1 MHSRRRWMHIA
12 GLTFVVLGLGIV
24 TLGLVALTTTVR
36 AQLPW
41 PTFTLTKVVDYQPA
55 AGEGVSVGE
64 VATITL
70 TFVNEWDQAVQVKVR
85 DQNPSPIYLEILP
98 DSITGGAYYD
108 PGTPPAVPDAV
119 EWQGML
125 DPGTPVMITF
135 QVRAIGGAGLIVGNW
150 AWLDYEE
157 TQDTTPDAE
166 DEADIYIKPDA
177 PSLAPIDNSD
187 GDGDYTLIWSE
198 VATAVSYTLEEDDN
212 PDFSSPIEV
221 YLGSEPSYSITG
233 QPVGTWYYRVKANNS
248 WVSSIWSNIESVN
261 VPLGTP
267 DLFPIDNADRDRNY
281 FVEWS
286 QVTGA
291 STYSLQEDD
300 DPGFGSPVTLYEG
313 ANRQYQVSNQ
323 SVGTWYYRVRASAG
337 SMNSQWSQTQ
347 EAIVGATKVYMP
359 LVVRA
364 WPPITGG
371 PELLPIDNSDG
382 DGAYTLSWTTVPG
395 AESYVLEE
403 GRDMAFSNAQV
414 LYSGSSTSYGVTGRG
429 ASRLYYRVK
438 ARTAGGDTDWSNTQY
453 VDIFLEAEPNDVAPD
468 QANGPLM
475 SSFTYYAQ
483 FPNPGD
489 INDYFYFDL
498 YSEGRVEVSL
508 RNIPSGRNYDLVLR
522 DWTVENAVGYS
533 GELGNADEL
542 IVIDALPAGRYYIQA
557 YHRDPKFSSQTYQ
570 LKVTY

>member
-1 MHSRRRWMHIA
+1 MHIA
-12 GLTFVVLGLGIV
+12 GLTLVAFGLAIV
-24 TLGLVALTTTVR
+24 ALGLVALTTTVR

-41 PTFTLTKVVDYQPA
+41 PTFNLTKTVDYRPA
-55 AGEGVSVGE
+55 VGEGVSVGE
-64 VATITL
+64 VFTITL
-70 TFVNEWDQAVQVKVR
+70 TFENEWDQAVQVKVR
-85 DQNPSPIYLEILP
+85 DQNPSPIYLEILS
-98 DSITGGAYYD
+98 DTITGGAYYD

-125 DPGTPVMITF
+125 DPGSPVTITF
-135 QVRAIGGAGLIVGNW
+135 QMRAIGGAGQRVVNW
-150 AWLDYEE
+150 AWLDNEE
-157 TQDTTPDAE
+157 TQDTTPDAD
-166 DEADIYIKPDA
+166 DEADIYIKPDT

-187 GDGDYTLIWSE
+187 GDDDYTVIWSE

-212 PDFSSPIEV
+212 EDFSSPIEV
-221 YLGSEPSYSITG
+221 YSGSELLYSVTG
-233 QPVGTWYYRVKANNS
+233 KAVGTWHYRVKANNS
-248 WVSSIWSNIESVN
+248 WVSSIWSNPEWVE

-267 DLFPIDNADRDRNY
+267 ELYPIDNADRDRNY
-281 FVEWS
+281 LVEWS

-291 STYSLQEDD
+291 STYTLQEDD
-300 DPGFGSPVTLYEG
+300 DPDFGSPVTLYEG
-313 ANRQYQVSNQ
+313 ANRQYLVSNQ

-337 SMNSQWSQTQ
+337 SMISQWSQTQ
-347 EAIVGATKVYMP
+347 EAIVGATKVYVP

-382 DGAYTLSWTTVPG
+382 DGSYTVSWTTVPG
-395 AESYVLEE
+395 VESYVLEE
-403 GRDMAFSNAQV
+403 ARDMAFSNAEE
-414 LYSGSSTSYGVTGRG
+414 LYSGSSTSYDVTGRG

-438 ARTAGGDTDWSNTQY
+438 ARTAAGDTDWSNTEY

-475 SSFTYYAQ
+475 STFTYYAQ

-489 INDYFYFDL
+489 INDYFFFDL
-498 YSEGRVEVSL
+498 YSGGDVEVSL

-522 DWTVENAVGYS
+522 DSALNPIGYS

-542 IVIDALPAGRYYIQA
+542 IELDALPAGRYYIQA
-557 YHRDPKFSSQTYQ
+557 YHRDPKFTSQTYH